1 MPGNTGQ
8 CMGDLGP
15 VRFSAVHQEEFERQR
30 PNVVLADIA
39 MHGLN
44 GYALITEV
52 RRLDAERGSHTTA

>member
-1 MPGNTGQ
+1 
-8 CMGDLGP
+8 MGDLGP